1 VKEEKEKMGY
11 PKDEEMVF
19 FGPGLTNQELDNE
32 FKTLYDSLMVYK
44 NNIFHLVDTVCTDC
58 EAGDRLARNIAER
71 DTALLQRLVAKECEQ
86 RQMRRKAK
94 KESIVDQLRV
104 DSQKTLSL
112 EAIMNARI
120 GSMKDMLG
128 EQRK

>member
-1 VKEEKEKMGY
+1 MGY
-11 PKDEEMVF
+11 QEDDEAVF

-32 FKTLYDSLMVYK
+32 FKKLYDSLMVYK

-71 DTALLQRLVAKECEQ
+71 DTALLQRLVYKECEQ
-86 RQMRRKAK
+86 RQMRRKSK
-94 KESIVDQLRV
+94 KESVVEQL
-104 DSQKTLSL
+104 KAEGKETLSL
-112 EAIMNARI
+112 ESIMNARV
-120 GSMKDMLG
+120 GSMKDMLE

>member
-1 VKEEKEKMGY
+1 MGY
-11 PKDEEMVF
+11 QPDDDAVF

-32 FKTLYDSLMVYK
+32 FKKLYDSLMVYK
-44 NNIFHLVDTVCTDC
+44 SNIFHLVDTICTDC
-58 EAGDRLARNIAER
+58 DAGDRLARNIAER
-71 DTALLQRLVAKECEQ
+71 DTALLQRLVCKECEQ

-94 KESIVDQLRV
+94 KESVVEQLRAEGK
-104 DSQKTLSL
+104 KTLSL
-112 EAIMNARI
+112 EAIMNARV

>member
-1 VKEEKEKMGY
+1 MGY
-11 PKDEEMVF
+11 QEDDEAVF

-32 FKTLYDSLMVYK
+32 FKKLYDSLMVYK

-71 DTALLQRLVAKECEQ
+71 DTALLQRLVYKECEQ
-86 RQMRRKAK
+86 RQMRRKSK
-94 KESIVDQLRV
+94 KESVVEQLRAEG
-104 DSQKTLSL
+104 KETLSL
-112 EAIMNARI
+112 ESIMNARV
-120 GSMKDMLG
+120 GSMKDMLE

>member
-1 VKEEKEKMGY
+1 MGY
-11 PKDEEMVF
+11 QNDDDAVF
-19 FGPGLTNQELDNE
+19 FGPGLTNQELDKE
-32 FKTLYDSLMVYK
+32 FKKLYDSLMVYK
-44 NNIFHLVDTVCTDC
+44 NNIFHLVDTICTDC

-71 DTALLQRLVAKECEQ
+71 DTALLQRLVCKECEQ

-94 KESIVDQLRV
+94 KESVVEQLRAEGK
-104 DSQKTLSL
+104 KTLSL
-112 EAIMNARI
+112 EAIMNARV

>member
-1 VKEEKEKMGY
+1 MGY
-11 PKDEEMVF
+11 QDDDEAVF

-32 FKTLYDSLMVYK
+32 FKKLYDSLMVYK

-71 DTALLQRLVAKECEQ
+71 DTALLQRLVYKECEQ
-86 RQMRRKAK
+86 RQMRRKSK
-94 KESIVDQLRV
+94 KESVVEQLRAEG
-104 DSQKTLSL
+104 KETLSL
-112 EAIMNARI
+112 ESIMNARV
-120 GSMKDMLG
+120 GSMKDMLE